1 MMKLEE
7 IKQGFSSFWDSVA
20 EGWHRLRE
28 SAASAMT
35 GFKPGADAGL
45 PAKGVVDD
53 EFYLPSQGW
62 SMLGG
67 DVFED
72 DKRVV
77 VRLEVPG
84 MDKKDLDVEVQGDA
98 LVVRGEKRFERETSE
113 GRYRVLQCAYGNFR
127 RVVPLP
133 TPVLTD
139 KAKAEYK
146 NGVLR
151 IELPK
156 VATDKPRKLTVKV
169 S

>member
-1 MMKLEE
+1 MKLEE
-7 IKQGFSSFWDSVA
+7 IKEGFSSFWDSVA
-20 EGWHRLRE
+20 EGWQRLRE

-35 GFKPGADAGL
+35 RFKAGKDAGL
-45 PAKGVVDD
+45 PVEGEVDD

-84 MDKKDLDVEVQGDA
+84 MDKKDLEIEVQGDV
-98 LVVRGEKRFERETSE
+98 LVVRGEKRFERESSE

-127 RVVPLP
+127 RIVPLP

-139 KAKAEYK
+139 KARADYK

-156 VATDKPRKLTVKV
+156 VTMDKPRKLTIKV
-169 S
+169 D

>member
-1 MMKLEE
+1 MKLED
-7 IKQGFSSFWDSVA
+7 IKDGLSSFWDSVA

-35 GFKPGADAGL
+35 GFRPAADAGL
-45 PAKGVVDD
+45 PVKAEVDD

-62 SMLGG
+62 SLLGG

-72 DKRVV
+72 DKKVV

-84 MDKKDLDVEVQGDA
+84 MDKKDLEIEVQGDV
-98 LVVRGEKRFERETSE
+98 LVVRGEKRFQRESSE

-127 RVVPLP
+127 RAVALPAPVV
-133 TPVLTD
+133 TD
-139 KAKAEYK
+139 KAKADYE

-156 VATDKPRKLTVKV
+156 VNVDKPRKLTIKV
-169 S
+169 D

>member
-1 MMKLEE
+1 MKLEE
-7 IKQGFSSFWDSVA
+7 IKQGFSTFWDSVA

-28 SAASAMT
+28 SASSAVT
-35 GFKPGADAGL
+35 GFKPREGADL
-45 PAKGVVDD
+45 PVKAEVDD

-62 SMLGG
+62 SLLGG

-72 DKRVV
+72 EKRVV

-84 MDKKDLDVEVQGDA
+84 MNKQDLDIEVQGDM
-98 LVVRGEKRFERETSE
+98 LVVRGEKRFEREETE

-127 RVVPLP
+127 RVMPLP
-133 TPVLTD
+133 APVQTD
-139 KAKAEYK
+139 KASADYK

-156 VATDKPRKLTVKV
+156 AVAGKPRKLAIKV
-169 S
+169 N